1 MINMDGS
8 YTYIDEL
15 CQSNIEYLP
24 NFVIYVLVICSLEIA
39 LLDRCKM
46 YSESSL
52 RLKIRIWACMI
63 YAAQKP

>member
-1 MINMDGS
+1 VSNPNHMINMDGS

-39 LLDRCKM
+39 LLDAKCIARVP
-46 YSESSL
+46 
-52 RLKIRIWACMI
+52 WG
-63 YAAQKP
+63 